1 MEQIIDIKD
10 IAKILVRK
18 RRTIINVTG
27 ICILLGGAY
36 LIVTPSTYQSTAM
49 LRIKQTQGLGNSV
62 LSSDPSYS
70 DTMARQLMNTDAEI
84 LKVVMLWNLLSMKL
98 PKIVVSYQRM
108 KNLLK
113 NRIETKP
120 YKETQLLQVSVTGK
134 SPRRGTRS

>member
-49 LRIKQTQGLGNSV
+49 LRIKQTQG
-62 LSSDPSYS
+62 
-70 DTMARQLMNTDAEI
+70 
-84 LKVVMLWNLLSMKL
+84 
-98 PKIVVSYQRM
+98 
-108 KNLLK
+108 
-113 NRIETKP
+113 
-120 YKETQLLQVSVTGK
+120 
-134 SPRRGTRS
+134 